1 MTNLAT
7 AESISTTEKPVE
19 SNVNR
24 RIVMLMW
31 DRKLTQTKLAN
42 SLGLT
47 QSGLS
52 KKLHGRTGWGVD
64 ELATAASVLG
74 TSVSYLFG
82 ETENA
87 PTPEG
92 EGVVVNERTS
102 D

>member
-1 MTNLAT
+1 MST
-7 AESISTTEKPVE
+7 ASTAQSISTTEKPIE
-19 SNVNR
+19 GSVNR

-31 DRKLTQTKLAN
+31 DRKLTQTKLAT

-64 ELATAASVLG
+64 ELAQAAQILG
-74 TSVSYLFG
+74 TTVGFLFG

-87 PTPEG
+87 PTPMG

>member
-1 MTNLAT
+1 
-7 AESISTTEKPVE
+7 
-19 SNVNR
+19 
-24 RIVMLMW
+24 MLMW
-31 DRKLTQTKLAN
+31 DRKLTQTKLAT

-64 ELATAASVLG
+64 ELAQAAQILG
-74 TSVSYLFG
+74 TTVGFLFG

-87 PTPEG
+87 PTPMG